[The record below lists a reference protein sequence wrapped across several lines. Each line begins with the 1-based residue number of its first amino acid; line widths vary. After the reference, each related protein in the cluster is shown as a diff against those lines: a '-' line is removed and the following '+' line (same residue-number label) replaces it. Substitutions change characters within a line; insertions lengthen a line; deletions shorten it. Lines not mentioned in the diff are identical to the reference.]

1 MIGAPWLR
9 DIGGVSLFVEGSVT
23 KMGTNN
29 PMASRAK
36 ARAEGEISAREGLS
50 KRFGNQRFVPA
61 LIEDAFADVKAGIKF
76 WKTICKHSQSNR
88 GHFVEFL

>member
-1 MIGAPWLR
+1 MVGAPWLQQV
-9 DIGGVSLFVEGSVT
+9 GGVSLFVEGSVT

-29 PMASRAK
+29 QIASREKVRAK
-36 ARAEGEISAREGLS
+36 GEISAREGLS
-50 KRFGNQRFVPA
+50 NRSGNRRFVPV